1 MGKLTAAIRVAD
13 EVWIAAALLHREHP
27 DAADF
32 SLGEIEGRLVKA
44 AITDETR
51 PGVRVHISSHCVA
64 NRPADTGKYRM
75 LFETGK
81 SRRRL
86 FRPGDPYHPSREGGR
101 ILPDREAIPE
111 RFRDLLDWYT
121 QRWAP
126 AQGEDPLLA
135 LASRHRTTWRGVD
148 ADQYVRKL
156 REGFE

>member
-13 EVWIAAALLHREHP
+13 EVWIATALLHRERP

-32 SLGEIEGRLVKA
+32 TSAEIEARLIA
-44 AITDETR
+44 EALTDEPR

-64 NRPADTGKYRM
+64 NRPADTGRYRM

-86 FRPGDPYHPSREGGR
+86 FRPGDPYDRSRDGGR
-101 ILPDREAIPE
+101 VTPDRDAIPA
-111 RFRDLLDWYT
+111 RYHALLDWYA
-121 QRWAP
+121 QHWARSR
-126 AQGEDPLLA
+126 GDDPLLA
-135 LASRHRTTWRGVD
+135 LAARHRKIWRGVGGD
-148 ADQYVRKL
+148 RYVKTL